1 MKPLIPQWL
10 LEQWLAEDLQLG
22 DITTSLLGLEGL
34 GRARLLL
41 REAEAVAACCREAAR
56 IYSIAGARP
65 VRFAADGQVLRRGSA
80 LLEVQ
85 GDVRS
90 LHAAWRV
97 AQELASICVGIAT
110 KSRRL
115 VERAK
120 RINPN
125 VEIVSTRKTYPGLR
139 ALMVKAA
146 TSGGIFPHR
155 TGLSD
160 SILIFKNHVK
170 LLGGPEKAAHI
181 LNGLKRSLS
190 ARRIMIEAESLDE
203 AYIYAR
209 GGADVVQLDHM
220 SPDDIRSAVPELR
233 RISQSLLVAAAGGID
248 EDNIADY
255 VSTGVDMIV
264 TSAPYRAKPA
274 DLTTVMEPL

>member
-1 MKPLIPQWL
+1 M
-10 LEQWLAEDLQLG
+10 
-22 DITTSLLGLEGL
+22 
-34 GRARLLL
+34 L
-41 REAEAVAACCREAAR
+41 REAEAVAACCGEAAR

-65 VRFAADGQVLRRGSA
+65 VRFAVDGQVLRRGST

-90 LHAAWRV
+90 LHSAWRV
-97 AQELASICVGIAT
+97 AQGLASICMGIAT

-115 VERAK
+115 VERAR

-125 VEIVSTRKTYPGLR
+125 VEVVSTRKTYPGLR
-139 ALMVKAA
+139 ALMIKAA

-160 SILIFKNHVK
+160 SVLVFKNHVK
-170 LLGGPEKAAHI
+170 LLGGPEKAMHV
-181 LNGLKRSLS
+181 LSELKRSS
-190 ARRIMIEAESLDE
+190 PTRRIMIEAESPDE
-203 AYIYAR
+203 AYLYAR
-209 GGADVVQLDHM
+209 GGVDVVQLDHV
-220 SPDDIRSAVPELR
+220 SPEDLRSIVPELR
-233 RISQSLLVAAAGGID
+233 RISRSLLVAAAGGID

-255 VSTGVDMIV
+255 ASTGVDIIV
-264 TSAPYRAKPA
+264 TSAPYRARPA